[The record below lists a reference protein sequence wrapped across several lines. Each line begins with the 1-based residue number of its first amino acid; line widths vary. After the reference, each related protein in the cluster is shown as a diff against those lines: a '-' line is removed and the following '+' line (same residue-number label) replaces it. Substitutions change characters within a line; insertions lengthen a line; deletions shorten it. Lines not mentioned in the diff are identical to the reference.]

1 MDASIRIRQS
11 TSNQYFSLTHVRY
24 LPIFYANYHCYL
36 MRLLGEALLSHIVL
50 LLLDF
55 DHFEIFFTDSAFW
68 TRPIIGYVV
77 PASAGRNAVI
87 RET

>member
-1 MDASIRIRQS
+1 MDSPIRIGQS
-11 TSNQYFSLTHVRY
+11 TSNQYFSLTHVHY
-24 LPIFYANYHCYL
+24 LPIFYCYL
-36 MRLLGEALLSHIVL
+36 MRLLNEALLSHIVL

-68 TRPIIGYVV
+68 ARPIIGYVV

-87 RET
+87 RQT